1 MICCVLGFRSW
12 TENTVFPHM
21 IVIFGVLVSSNISCC
36 PYLLFASVTNYSVLL
51 HNSYYFGIWLNMRVW
66 CDFDDQKIWYTIKFS
81 NRPSSIWRVVIMDR
95 DIKTGI
101 YKKKEFGRLWITYV
115 RNVMTQNFG
124 NVSIAHICPVGCSL
138 HFIFSCCLGD
148 NLPLNPTTKYLIYR
162 YTKLSFFYIYFK
174 LLHD

>member
-12 TENTVFPHM
+12 TENSVFPHM

-101 YKKKEFGRLWITYV
+101 YKKKEFGRLCITYV
-115 RNVMTQNFG
+115 CNDTKFWERFDCTHLSCRLLF
-124 NVSIAHICPVGCSL
+124 AF
-138 HFIFSCCLGD
+138 HFL
-148 NLPLNPTTKYLIYR
+148 L
-162 YTKLSFFYIYFK
+162 LSWRQFAS
-174 LLHD
+174 